1 MKKIILISVLLF
13 SIAVFSQKKASKK
26 IETNVD
32 EIEISTEGLD
42 DFVLENSDSGF
53 LEIFLYA
60 ENSNKQHIVFEED
73 NNVAIIKFNLQEFKT
88 EETVFRKFITK
99 RLQRASAVVKIPKDV
114 IVTVFGEN
122 TSITTKSCKN
132 KLNIFLENGNVKL
145 DTIKEST
152 IVKLYAGNVYA
163 TIKNSDIDV
172 ISRNGEIKVD
182 DILVAKKYQKKEL
195 KSTQKLT
202 INTIKANI
210 FLTTIKTQ

>member
-1 MKKIILISVLLF
+1 MKKTILISVLLF
-13 SIAVFSQKKASKK
+13 SIAVFSQKKASNK

-114 IVTVFGEN
+114 IITVFGEN